1 MLKGNDILA
10 SGGGTLKTALAICI
24 LAAVGSVAFAESAKP
39 DFSGTWQLDTR
50 SSRFDKELPA
60 PKSMT
65 LTIEHHEPKLHVEIK
80 SETNHSPQDLVFD
93 LTVGG
98 PEATETVSGST
109 YTASVEWGDIDGTRL
124 VFTIKRHSPNGD
136 SVTTRVMKLGSERK
150 ILTTVLTVDSHG
162 AAEQTAYE
170 FFERKP

>member
-1 MLKGNDILA
+1 MPKENNVLEY
-10 SGGGTLKTALAICI
+10 GGGTLRTALAICI
-24 LAAVGSVAFAESAKP
+24 LAVVSSVAFAASAKP
-39 DFSGTWQLDTR
+39 DFSGTWQLDTQA
-50 SSRFDKELPA
+50 SRFDKELPA
-60 PKSMT
+60 PKAMT
-65 LTIEHHEPKLHVEIK
+65 LTIEHHEPKLHIEMK
-80 SETNHSPQDLVFD
+80 SETKHGPQDLVFD

-124 VFTIKRHSPNGD
+124 VFTVKQQSPNGE
-136 SVTTRVMKLGSERK
+136 SVMTRVMKLGSERK